1 MFLKWWHTLPE
12 VQPFTGQDTTQEMGE
27 RLLFLNGKVIR
38 IQKNREND
46 GTSTL
51 ANLRQ
56 SG

>member
-1 MFLKWWHTLPE
+1 MFLKWWHTLPK
-12 VQPFTGQDTTQEMGE
+12 VQPFTGQNATPEIGE

-38 IQKNREND
+38 IKKSREID

-51 ANLRQ
+51 TNIRK